1 VSLRCSVVIPTYNRA
16 TLLRRAIR
24 SALDQLEFG
33 DELIIVD
40 DGSTDQT
47 PQVLR
52 EFAGR
57 IVVVQGA
64 HRGAGAARNIG
75 IAHAQKDL
83 VAFLD
88 SDDIWLPGKLELQR
102 QLMSVRPD
110 LLYCFTNFEVERAD
124 GSVQRRYLDQWR
136 RDCPS
141 LPQAIGT
148 RRPYSSM
155 ARLPPGSTDFHVYEA
170 DFYSLQLTEFYIL
183 TDTLIVRRSQAGD
196 ALVFAEDLPTYEELE
211 CFYRLARRG
220 PGALLDVDLARQYEH
235 VSDRLSDLSG
245 LKKIDA
251 RLTLMQRHWGRDEEF
266 QRSGSSRYRV
276 ERDRLQLQK
285 AGHLITLGR
294 NSEARAA
301 LSDVATRAWTL
312 RVLAC
317 MPSATTRTI
326 LAAYRRLRALR
337 PRGSLT

>member
-1 VSLRCSVVIPTYNRA
+1 
-16 TLLRRAIR
+16 LRRAIC
-24 SALDQLEFG
+24 SVLDQLESG
-33 DELIIVD
+33 DELLVVD

-47 PQVLR
+47 SRVLQ

-57 IVVVQGA
+57 IISLQGA

-88 SDDIWLPGKLELQR
+88 SDDIWLTGKLELQR
-102 QLMSVRPD
+102 QLMSARPD
-110 LLYCFTNFEVERAD
+110 LLYCFTNFEVERVD

-136 RDCPS
+136 RHCPP
-141 LPQAIGT
+141 LQRTIGT
-148 RRPYSSM
+148 GRPYSSM
-155 ARLPPGSTDFHVYEA
+155 ARLPPASTDFQVYEA

-183 TDTLIVRRSQAGD
+183 TDTLVVRRSLAED

-220 PGALLDVDLARQYEH
+220 PGALLDADLVRQYEH

-251 RLTLMQRHWGRDEEF
+251 RLTLLQRHWGRDEEF
-266 QRSGSSRYRV
+266 QRTGSIRYRA
-276 ERDRLQLQK
+276 ERNRLQLQK

-294 NSEARAA
+294 NREARAA
-301 LSDVATRAWTL
+301 LSHVADRAWAF

-317 MPSATTRTI
+317 MPSATTRSV
-326 LAAYRRLRALR
+326 LAAYRRLRALLG
-337 PRGSLT
+337 PDSVS